1 MQQVMSPGYASTAM
15 DGPEQSNRSRY
26 GIDKLTDDHYY
37 SWAWNCKLL
46 LQEREVWF
54 VVNGTLKKPGE
65 KASMDVVAAWKKQNQ
80 EALRIISFTVIE
92 RLQSPI
98 RMGTTANEAWEE
110 LEKVHASKDKQRKF
124 GLLKQLYRL
133 DMAPG
138 SSLVE
143 HERTFDGLVEGLAA
157 MGRVIEPEDL
167 VVIYSNSLPAKYNTW
182 LQGQSSTLDE
192 VTMSEFKG
200 RVREETRR
208 MINLS
213 NGVTNE

>member
-1 MQQVMSPGYASTAM
+1 
-15 DGPEQSNRSRY
+15 
-26 GIDKLTDDHYY
+26 
-37 SWAWNCKLL
+37 
-46 LQEREVWF
+46 
-54 VVNGTLKKPGE
+54 
-65 KASMDVVAAWKKQNQ
+65 
-80 EALRIISFTVIE
+80 
-92 RLQSPI
+92 
-98 RMGTTANEAWEE
+98 MGTTAKEAWEE

-167 VVIYSNSLPAKYNTW
+167 VVIYSDSLPAEYNTW

-200 RVREETRR
+200 CVREETRR

-213 NGVTNE
+213 NGVTNERTTANFAKKNTKRGGSKAKKGNCHRCGKPGHHAKDCRVNLEDKDKDNDK